1 MVWYNR
7 AMKDPN
13 EHSDPDLWLDD
24 QERFERLDDYNA
36 YEEQQ
41 ILDDR
46 EGYDDADDFPFD
58 LDVLQ

>member
-1 MVWYNR
+1 
-7 AMKDPN
+7 MKDPN